1 MGRPR
6 EFESDAVLERA
17 MQVVWAKG
25 AEDIGTLARFITA
38 GIQGVRLVGKANPDR
53 AVLEDIAAGMLRCLD
68 APPVRQ
74 K

>member
-6 EFESDAVLERA
+6 EFEIDAVLEQA

-25 AEDIGTLARFITA
+25 AEDIGALARFITA
-38 GIQGVRLVGKANPDR
+38 GIQGVRLVRKANPDR
-53 AVLEDIAAGMLRCLD
+53 AVLKDIAAVILRCLD